1 MSLSDTARFLKLASL
16 VFIFFGGLSALAV
29 IPILSGPQKFLG
41 ELIYLDFDGS
51 ITIQTQAE
59 LLLTSILGGILV
71 GFGVLLWQLVDK
83 FYQSSPKEVARVI
96 VIGLSAW
103 YVVDTTASIISGAP
117 FNLVLNAGLLG
128 MFLVP
133 LYLSKQSK

>member
-1 MSLSDTARFLKLASL
+1 
-16 VFIFFGGLSALAV
+16 
-29 IPILSGPQKFLG
+29 
-41 ELIYLDFDGS
+41 
-51 ITIQTQAE
+51 
-59 LLLTSILGGILV
+59 
-71 GFGVLLWQLVDK
+71 LVDK
-83 FYQSSPKEVARVI
+83 FYRSSPEEVARVI